1 MHDDR
6 RPARFFLRALGT
18 AAAYAGCAW
27 LSQEVVYGHTDACAL
42 WPAAGVG
49 LAAVLLF
56 GRAAGALGTFIGSL
70 VGVSLFFG
78 SRLGPEADQTH
89 VSLVD
94 ERGRLERVPRPLGRE
109 PASCRNSAYTTGRRS
124 AAAKWSPAAA
134 ALRSREIS
142 DMTSKVTDAHRGQGK
157 SPPNR
162 LLNLHR
168 TFIRPQRGR

>member
-94 ERGRLERVPRPLGRE
+94 ERGRLERVPRPRAE
-109 PASCRNSAYTTGRRS
+109 RRRVVATPRTQQAGDRRQPS
-124 AAAKWSPAAA
+124 G
-134 ALRSREIS
+134 
-142 DMTSKVTDAHRGQGK
+142 HR
-157 SPPNR
+157 
-162 LLNLHR
+162 L
-168 TFIRPQRGR
+168 QRH